1 MANKSPK
8 TLVLIDGHAL
18 VHRAYHA
25 LPPLNTDGGELVNA
39 VFGFFS
45 ILLKVLRDWKPDYIA
60 ATFDLP
66 KPTFRHKEFE
76 AYKAKRVKAP
86 DELYAQIKRVKDVLR
101 AFNIPVYE
109 KEGYEADD
117 VIGTLAAQACRNSK
131 FQNPNSKIIIVTGD
145 LDTLQ
150 LVNKKVNV
158 FTLKKGIKDT
168 ILYDEKAVRERFGG
182 LAPKQMVDFKG
193 LKGDPSDNIP
203 GVPGIGEKTAI
214 ELLKKYGSLK
224 KLFAAVEKNPAPAG
238 QAKLWEKLSSQ
249 KEQAFFSQYLA
260 TIKIDVP
267 LKFDLSSAL
276 ARDYDQAEVAK
287 LFKKLGFY
295 SLLNRLKE
303 LSGGLVAPSNE
314 SADDEK
320 NPQPPADDESLE
332 KIDQAFKAG
341 VLSFKLY
348 ELEKKLLPV
357 LRQIEK
363 NGIKLDVKHLAKIS
377 RQVGQDLVVLEKKIY
392 ELVGQKFNVNSPQQL
407 SEILFNRL
415 KISVKGLKKTPGKV
429 ISTAAG
435 ELAKLKGQHPA
446 IDSVLKYREL
456 AKLKNT
462 YLDALPKLV
471 AADGRLHTSFD
482 QLGTLTGR
490 LSSKNPNLQNI
501 PVKTELGQEI
511 RRAFVA
517 EKGNKILSADY
528 SQIELRVVAVL
539 AKDEN
544 MLKAFK
550 DGRDIHTETAHE
562 VFGVKPAD
570 VTKEMRRVAKVLNFG
585 VIYGMS
591 TRGFAEAASVEMSRA
606 KEFIDKYFDKFSGVA
621 RYVEETKKQAAKN
634 GFVQTMFGRK
644 RFIPEVNSSAWN
656 LRAAAERMAINMP
669 VQGTAADII
678 KMAMVEIAKHP
689 ALSVKLLLQV
699 HDELVFEL
707 PAGEIE
713 KVAAEIKPLMEQVV
727 EFPVPLPVD
736 MAAGD
741 SWGQMER
748 VDLPGEN

>member
-1 MANKSPK
+1 
-8 TLVLIDGHAL
+8 
-18 VHRAYHA
+18 
-25 LPPLNTDGGELVNA
+25 
-39 VFGFFS
+39 
-45 ILLKVLRDWKPDYIA
+45 LLKVLRDWKPDYIA

-511 RRAFVA
+511 RLAFVA